1 MAQPVKK
8 NINAGLK
15 TVNTVSE
22 KKEDVLKEEVVVE
35 VKEVKEIML
44 PKQTERVFLPTD
56 TIVCKSITAGT
67 LIMIG
72 KKTTN
77 KYKFSDVNDI
87 CEVEYQDLESA
98 RLTKSQYIFSPLFI
112 IEDDDYISQKKDVR
126 EFYDN
131 MYSIEDIE
139 EIFNLGIADF
149 KSVLEK
155 LPVGIRETVKVL
167 ASTKIQEGT
176 LDSVNKIK
184 AMDVILGTDL
194 MADIN

>member
-1 MAQPVKK
+1 
-8 NINAGLK
+8 
-15 TVNTVSE
+15 
-22 KKEDVLKEEVVVE
+22 
-35 VKEVKEIML
+35 
-44 PKQTERVFLPTD
+44 
-56 TIVCKSITAGT
+56 
-67 LIMIG
+67 MIG